1 MSVLPTRVPME
12 YGWDDDGKSP
22 AEIADDIRQTRYRL
36 KSDLRA
42 LKEKPRQLVRRV
54 KAKWPIA
61 AAGAAALSLIAFIV
75 RRIRR

>member
-1 MSVLPTRVPME
+1 ME

-22 AEIADDIRQTRYRL
+22 AEIADDIKQTRYRL

-42 LKEKPRQLVRRV
+42 LKGRV
-54 KAKWPIA
+54 KATWRIA
-61 AAGAAALSLIAFIV
+61 AAGAAALSLIAFVV